1 MKKNNLKIVV
11 LVISIFALLAVHVF
25 LKGEDVAYAIGG
37 MIWEVTVGL
46 IAGGLVLLNILL
58 FFYNIIRP
66 DNKFKFDVWDKLI
79 AGIWLVIVLKIFNLF

>member
-37 MIWEVTVGL
+37 MIWEVAVGL
-46 IAGGLVLLNILL
+46 IVGGLVLLNIFL
-58 FFYNIIRP
+58 FFYNISMP
-66 DNKFKFDVWDKLI
+66 DTKLKFDVWDKLI
-79 AGIWLVIVLKIFNLF
+79 AGIWIVIVLKIFNLF